1 MSKRI
6 LSSMSSL
13 PATAQPGKTALAIAA
28 VRDRLM
34 LLQENCGGC
43 ATRPKG
49 RSVTAMAQILFEKS
63 ISIFRNSALAAVDC
77 RQHLNLPAL
86 ASQAV
91 A

>member
-1 MSKRI
+1 
-6 LSSMSSL
+6 MSSL
-13 PATAQPGKTALAIAA
+13 PATAQPGKNRTCH
-28 VRDRLM
+28 RGRPRRLM

>member
-1 MSKRI
+1 MRHASETGT
-6 LSSMSSL
+6 S
-13 PATAQPGKTALAIAA
+13 
-28 VRDRLM
+28 
-34 LLQENCGGC
+34 
-43 ATRPKG
+43 
-49 RSVTAMAQILFEKS
+49 MAQILSEKS